1 MEKCIAPKDIWF
13 CCTRENKKDA
23 EQEYICFYKFLSH
36 DNKKAK
42 KVRIKRN
49 VNVIKLIKLDI
60 NKMLAINTKEF
71 KYILINTLLNMSL

>member
-49 VNVIKLIKLDI
+49 VNVIKLIKL
-60 NKMLAINTKEF
+60 F
-71 KYILINTLLNMSL
+71 